1 MNLYRSRILVI
12 GFVISLCAVNLAAAG
27 LGTHDVFVP
36 VVART
41 AGASGSDWQTDLVIN
56 NVSDRNRLARI
67 LITWN
72 GTGGMISGS
81 AVLDP
86 NETLTIRDVVKNMFG
101 LESGV
106 GIIRVTTTLPE
117 TAVTA
122 RAKIVNRGSA
132 HGEYGQAVPGV
143 PTDALMRKHYL
154 AGLSG
159 VDGHRTNVG
168 IANPWNVDAKVTLAL
183 YEASGNSRQSFT
195 TIVPAHSVRQWND
208 IFYELGAEPL
218 DGAMVRVTAD
228 FGVYAY
234 ASVVDNQSGDAIFIP
249 GSGIATGNELLLPT
263 QCPNPA
269 PVGLT
274 PPGEQPADGWIVMF
288 RSDVDAQAKTAEL
301 ASRYGFTPRTIYEAA
316 FKGFAATFSQ
326 EVLAAIRCEA
336 GVTVIYQNTQ
346 VPVD

>member
-1 MNLYRSRILVI
+1 MNLQSSRIVLI
-12 GFVISLCAVNLAAAG
+12 AFILTLSAVNLAAAG

-41 AGASGSDWQTDLVIN
+41 AGAAGSQWQTDLIIN

-67 LITWN
+67 LITWD
-72 GTGGMISGS
+72 GTGGMMTGS

-86 NETLTIRDVVKNMFG
+86 NETFTIRDVVKNMFG

-122 RAKIVNRGSA
+122 RAKIVNRGSV

-154 AGLSG
+154 GGLSG

-168 IANPWNVDAKVTLAL
+168 IANPWNVDATVTLSL

-195 TIVPAHSVRQWND
+195 TSVPARSVRQWND
-208 IFYELGAEPL
+208 IFYEFGAEPL
-218 DGAMVRVTAD
+218 DGAMVRVNAE

-234 ASVVDNQSGDAIFIP
+234 ASVVDNESGDAIFIP
-249 GSGIATGNELLLPT
+249 GSGIAMGNEMLLPA

-301 ASRYGFTPRTIYEAA
+301 AARYGFTPRTVYEAA
-316 FKGFAATFSQ
+316 FKGFAATFSH
-326 EVLAAIRCEA
+326 EVLASIRCEA
-336 GVTVIYQNTQ
+336 GVTMIHQNTE
-346 VPVD
+346 VPVP